1 LRRLETDS
9 EGGQGLAWTIEEV
22 ERRD

>member
-1 LRRLETDS
+1 LRRLETDP